1 MSHPR
6 RFHARLLRLQSFGSS
21 IILYSRHTAQNK
33 DYYIPCTECT
43 CRAGYIDLY
52 RMCWCVA
59 KDGGR
64 RNRKWKQI
72 GKRAPTCI
80 VIRYPVEQD
89 LSDHHNRWIHCHW
102 VTDHP
107 YPVGL
112 IDLIS
117 LTSHRLRFVHS
128 NHNGS
133 RTTRL
138 MEPYEPTPL
147 VAQNQKINIENKG
160 RPNNGSIVLN
170 TRYCSPLLCYSHTLS
185 HYPTLVYKALSV
197 VFE

>member
-1 MSHPR
+1 MKNVSQPR
-6 RFHARLLRLQSFGSS
+6 RFHARLLRVQSFGSS

-33 DYYIPCTECT
+33 DYFIPCTECT

-160 RPNNGSIVLN
+160 RPCQITVQS
-170 TRYCSPLLCYSHTLS
+170 
-185 HYPTLVYKALSV
+185 
-197 VFE
+197 F